1 MTTQTLVGGRPAVP
15 HKKLYQHLYFQ
26 VLVAIFL
33 GILLGHFYPSLGEN
47 LKPLGDAFIN
57 LVRMLIAPIIFCTVV
72 HGIASSDDAKK
83 VGRVG
88 VKAIIY
94 FEVITTIALLLGLLS
109 MHLGAPGAGMN
120 IDPSTLDTKSLPSG
134 ATTAKPQGFA
144 DYFLHIIPHTVVGA
158 FAQGEILQV
167 LFFSVLFAFAM
178 QTLGERGKPFVQ
190 MIDIAS
196 HGFFAAIGIIMKV
209 APIGAFGAMAFTIGK
224 YGIVSLLSLAQLL
237 VVFYAT
243 CLVFVFG
250 VLGTIAHLSGFSLW
264 KFLRYIKEELLIVLG
279 TSSSESALPRLM
291 AKLEVLECHKSV
303 VALSFWLATPS
314 TPTARASC

>member
-1 MTTQTLVGGRPAVP
+1 
-15 HKKLYQHLYFQ
+15 
-26 VLVAIFL
+26 
-33 GILLGHFYPSLGEN
+33 
-47 LKPLGDAFIN
+47 
-57 LVRMLIAPIIFCTVV
+57 MLIAPIIFCTVV

-120 IDPSTLDTKSLPSG
+120 IDPSTLDIKSLPSG

-178 QTLGERGKPFVQ
+178 QTLK
-190 MIDIAS
+190 S
-196 HGFFAAIGIIMKV
+196 
-209 APIGAFGAMAFTIGK
+209 APQTT
-224 YGIVSLLSLAQLL
+224 SLCSQ
-237 VVFYAT
+237 
-243 CLVFVFG
+243 
-250 VLGTIAHLSGFSLW
+250 SG
-264 KFLRYIKEELLIVLG
+264 
-279 TSSSESALPRLM
+279 
-291 AKLEVLECHKSV
+291 
-303 VALSFWLATPS
+303 
-314 TPTARASC
+314 